1 MTSVRFY
8 MTCDGFYRAFET
20 EGHAGHG
27 NAGNDIVCAA
37 VSAST
42 ELVITILEQF
52 GLDLRLDIHEE
63 NACVRCELA
72 DISGEKAQSAKH
84 MLDGYSSYLTAVSQE
99 YPHNLKCR
107 MISE

>member
-1 MTSVRFY
+1 MTSV
-8 MTCDGFYRAFET
+8 TLYRAADGRLSGFECR
-20 EGHAGHG
+20 GHAGYAQ
-27 NAGNDIVCAA
+27 AGSDIVCAA

-84 MLDGYSSYLTAVSQE
+84 VLDGYSSYLTAVSQE